1 VVADLDLAVAA
12 HLLVHHLIA
21 VVVVE
26 EEKKILVWGPVLRRE
41 QSLRGAR
48 VSLPVTEVGVAAEE
62 VEVVEVFRRRVV
74 AVVAYLL
81 QEAVVRLSYSWG
93 ENSNVLYQ

>member
-1 VVADLDLAVAA
+1 
-12 HLLVHHLIA
+12 
-21 VVVVE
+21 
-26 EEKKILVWGPVLRRE
+26 
-41 QSLRGAR
+41 
-48 VSLPVTEVGVAAEE
+48 VTEVGVAAEE